1 MNWLE
6 DYKRDGVVVLRNAID
21 GVYLDN
27 IMREWESLFRHQI
40 KRHKINE
47 ESFETSLFELFRK
60 DITAFKNSGKLCYG
74 LQSLF
79 VLAGHNDLYR
89 LARMAG
95 VKHPVHN
102 TRPVILVNSNN
113 TALHDDYARYP
124 AHQDWRSSQGS
135 LNSVVIWCCLKDVS
149 QEHGPLEFIK
159 GSHRWGLLDA
169 DDSNYVTVPQI
180 KQEFPQDRWESAGPM
195 QVGDVVL
202 FSTFLVHRSGKI
214 KGDNARW
221 SASFRYNDIE
231 EEKYINRGFV
241 EPYIYRG
248 SERLITPDFPTVK
261 QINNTFDNLGV

>member
-1 MNWLE
+1 MSWLE
-6 DYKRDGVVVLRNAID
+6 NYKRDGVVVLRNAIS
-21 GVYLDN
+21 GVCLDN
-27 IMREWESLFRHQI
+27 IMREWESLFHHQI
-40 KRHKINE
+40 KRHKLSK
-47 ESFETSLFELFRK
+47 ESFEANLFELFRK

-113 TALHDDYARYP
+113 TALHGDYARYP
-124 AHQDWRSSQGS
+124 AHQDWRGSQGS
-135 LNSVVIWCCLKDVS
+135 LNSVVIWCCLKDIR

-169 DDSNYVTVPQI
+169 DDANYVTVPQI
-180 KQEFPQDRWESAGPM
+180 KQDISEDQWESAGPM

-214 KGDNARW
+214 DGDNVRW
-221 SASFRYNDIE
+221 SVSFRYTDIGE
-231 EEKYINRGFV
+231 EDYINRGFV
-241 EPYIYRG
+241 EPYAYRG
-248 SERLITPDFPTVK
+248 SERLITEGYPSKEQV
-261 QINNTFDNLGV
+261 NEAFDKL